1 MSILDKIVADKRVEV
16 AALKASNPMGSWKM
30 PEVVP
35 DDFVT
40 ALRSAPMG
48 LIAEIKRKSP
58 SAGIIREPFDPVAI
72 AQGYEAAG
80 ASAISC
86 LMDRAYFGGGE
97 DDFRAVRAAVS
108 LPMLYKE
115 FVVDVWQIA
124 HAQQLGASGVL
135 LIAAVLSDL
144 ELRSFSVEVF
154 ERGMT
159 PLVEVHD
166 RKEMDRALQMGATCI
181 GINNR
186 NLKTFETT
194 LEVTYALAREM
205 PDEITLISE
214 SGIRTSEDVLALQ
227 QCGVQALLVGEQLLR
242 QPCPREA
249 VDNLMKEVS

>member
-16 AALKASNPMGSWKM
+16 AALKASNPMASWKM
-30 PEVVP
+30 PDVGPE
-35 DDFVT
+35 DFVT
-40 ALRSAPMG
+40 ALRSVPMG

-72 AQGYEAAG
+72 AQAYEAAG

-86 LMDRAYFGGGE
+86 LMDGAYFGGGE

-115 FVVDVWQIA
+115 FVVDALQIA
-124 HAQQLGASGVL
+124 HAQLLGASGVL
-135 LIAAVLSDL
+135 LIAAVLSDQ
-144 ELRSFSVEVF
+144 ELRSFSKEIF

-166 RKEMDRALQMGATCI
+166 REEMDRALQLGATCI

-214 SGIRTSEDVLALQ
+214 SGIRTSDDVLALQ
-227 QCGVQALLVGEQLLR
+227 QCGVRALLVGEQLLR

-249 VDNLMKEVS
+249 VVNLMKTVS

>member
-16 AALKASNPMGSWKM
+16 AALKVSNPMASWKM

-72 AQGYEAAG
+72 AQAYEAAG

-86 LMDRAYFGGGE
+86 LMDGTYFGGGE

-115 FVVDVWQIA
+115 FVVDAWQIA
-124 HAQQLGASGVL
+124 HAQLLGASGVL
-135 LIAAVLSDL
+135 LIAAVLSDQ
-144 ELRSFSVEVF
+144 ELRSFSKEIF

-166 RKEMDRALQMGATCI
+166 REEMDRALQLGATCI

-194 LEVTYALAREM
+194 LEVTYTLAREM

-214 SGIRTSEDVLALQ
+214 SGIRTSDDVLALQ
-227 QCGVQALLVGEQLLR
+227 QYGVRALLVGEQLLR

-249 VDNLMKEVS
+249 VINLMKKVS

>member
-16 AALKASNPMGSWKM
+16 AALKASNPMASWKM
-30 PEVVP
+30 PDVGPE
-35 DDFVT
+35 DFVT
-40 ALRSAPMG
+40 ALRSVPMG

-58 SAGIIREPFDPVAI
+58 SAGIIREPFDLVAI
-72 AQGYEAAG
+72 AQAYEAAG

-86 LMDRAYFGGGE
+86 LMDGAYFGGGE

-115 FVVDVWQIA
+115 FVVDALQIA
-124 HAQQLGASGVL
+124 HAQLLGASGVL
-135 LIAAVLSDL
+135 LIAAVLSDQ
-144 ELRSFSVEVF
+144 ELRSFSKEIF

-166 RKEMDRALQMGATCI
+166 REEMDRALQLGATCI

-214 SGIRTSEDVLALQ
+214 SGIRTSDDVLALQ
-227 QCGVQALLVGEQLLR
+227 QCGVRALLVGEQLLR

-249 VDNLMKEVS
+249 VVNLMKTVS